1 MNMDLDHHD
10 WGHRTSLNN
19 TQLYWLHSSRDLKEL
34 CLSSRWTDAPFSLNL
49 YQLATCEEK

>member
-10 WGHRTSLNN
+10 WGYRTSLNN
-19 TQLYWLHSSRDLKEL
+19 TQLYWLHSSQDLKEL
-34 CLSSRWTDAPFSLNL
+34 CLSSRWTDAPVSLNL